1 MNQHESARRVLEYLA
16 GTPELFAS
24 VNDLRG
30 AELLDQDVLELLL
43 DAKLVIWDSNRL
55 FTKPDQRRPG
65 YWLTDAGRPFQGTE
79 RDTEAVALL
88 KFLEAQP
95 HNRAG
100 AAVLT
105 EHKLYAV
112 PVLVYLVDAGLL
124 RYGQVSTD
132 PDAPD
137 SRWMYTVTHAGR
149 IAAGCELDQL
159 RAARSVLSGLS
170 DWLTTMIGDRVTPS
184 PSPGIPFMG
193 GFLPAPEPLFQY
205 ETAIQTLVQAVL
217 PLADAAHLAGYID
230 PGPASFG
237 PARSPAD
244 VVAEEIT
251 TMAAGL
257 PDRLR

>member
-1 MNQHESARRVLEYLA
+1 MNQHETARRILERMA
-16 GTPELFAS
+16 ETPELFMS

-30 AELLDQDVLELLL
+30 AELLDQDILELLL
-43 DAKLVIWDSNRL
+43 EAGLIIWDSNRL
-55 FTKPDQRRPG
+55 FVKPDQRRPG

-79 RDTEAVALL
+79 RTTEAVALL
-88 KFLEAQP
+88 KFLEGQP
-95 HNRAG
+95 HHRAG

-112 PVLVYLVDAGLL
+112 PVLVYLVAAGLL

-132 PDAPD
+132 PDNPD

-159 RAARSVLSGLS
+159 RYARSALSGLS
-170 DWLTTMIGDRVTPS
+170 DWLTTMIGDRTTPD

-205 ETAIQTLVQAVL
+205 EAAIRSLVLAVL

-237 PARSPAD
+237 PGRSPAEL
-244 VVAEEIT
+244 VAEEIT
-251 TMAAGL
+251 NAAAGL
-257 PDRLR
+257 PSRLR